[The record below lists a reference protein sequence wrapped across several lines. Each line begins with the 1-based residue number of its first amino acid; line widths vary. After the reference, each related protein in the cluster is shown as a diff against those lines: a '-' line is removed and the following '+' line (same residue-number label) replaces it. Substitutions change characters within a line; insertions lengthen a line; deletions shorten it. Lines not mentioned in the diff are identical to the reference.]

1 MLDELD
7 DAEHPT
13 CEDETCNRTLDDP
26 ALVFETDGGRRA
38 AYECTCGAVTVTVLC
53 PESTR

>member
-7 DAEHPT
+7 DAPNPT
-13 CEDETCNRTLDDP
+13 CEDESCNRTLDAP

-38 AYECTCGAVTVTVLC
+38 AYECTCGAVTVTVLR
-53 PESTR
+53 PKSAR